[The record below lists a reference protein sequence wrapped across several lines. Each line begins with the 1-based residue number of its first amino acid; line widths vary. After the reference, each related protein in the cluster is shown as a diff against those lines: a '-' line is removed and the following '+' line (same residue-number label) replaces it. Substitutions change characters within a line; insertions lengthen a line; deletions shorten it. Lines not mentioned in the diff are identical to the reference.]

1 MRQKSPLK
9 NLLALLVSSSV
20 IIYSFRCVIGFIIG
34 YSIYVGLPDYEG
46 YWTLLSILLV
56 LTPEDKDARRL
67 SIERMKANLIG
78 SSVALVLFLIHK
90 PNLLI
95 ILLGVMVIIIVCY
108 GLDLL
113 NVARTAMATLII
125 VLIYEQETTSWL
137 GAVERLICVVTGC
150 VIGLGITLSTAW
162 MIEKIRAALGK
173 QGIQNRE

>member
-1 MRQKSPLK
+1 MRQKSPFR
-9 NLLALLVSSSV
+9 NLLALFVNSSV
-20 IIYSFRCVIGFIIG
+20 AIYSVRCIIGFIIG
-34 YSIYVGLPDYEG
+34 YSLYIGLPEYEG

-90 PNLLI
+90 PNLLT
-95 ILLGVMVIIIVCY
+95 ILIGVMAIIVICY
-108 GLDLL
+108 GLSLL

-137 GAVERLICVVTGC
+137 GAVERLVCVVTGC
-150 VIGLGITLSTAW
+150 LIGLGITLSTAW
-162 MIEKIRAALGK
+162 LIEKIR
-173 QGIQNRE
+173 IQLLAENV